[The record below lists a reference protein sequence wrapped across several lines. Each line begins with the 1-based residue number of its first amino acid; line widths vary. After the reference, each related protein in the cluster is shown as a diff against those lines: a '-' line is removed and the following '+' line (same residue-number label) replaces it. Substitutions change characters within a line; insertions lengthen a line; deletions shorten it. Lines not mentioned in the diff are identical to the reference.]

1 MHFLIVCWLVLKSG
15 TVKSNIEKSKN
26 LKNTCILVFFIFREE
41 TEPELSSMILNVMI
55 YWIIIINKTKIPLIN
70 KNSIKLN

>member
-1 MHFLIVCWLVLKSG
+1 MHFLLVCWLVLKSG

>member
-1 MHFLIVCWLVLKSG
+1 MHFLIVYWLVLKSG

>member
-26 LKNTCILVFFIFREE
+26 LKNTCVLVFLIFREE